1 MLTVIKEVCYQV
13 KFCLDLAV
21 YIVLVALRI
30 TLSTCRYTMVFTFQP
45 LSPNIPYLFCFW
57 IKSQMPNLSVWG
69 HAKQNKSM
77 FNLTSWF
84 KKKSM
89 FTFRWYLIDNLC
101 DLMATGNPSLLK
113 RFTFCHMYTKKRQKK
128 KKKKNE
134 KDGPSNATYSV
145 NKNRMQ
151 WLANLR
157 CSYFI
162 HNRTNMLKIDHFKK
176 H

>member
-45 LSPNIPYLFCFW
+45 LSPNIPYLFCLW

-69 HAKQNKSM
+69 HAKQNKTM

-84 KKKSM
+84 KKKKHV
-89 FTFRWYLIDNLC
+89 YLQVIFDWQFMWS
-101 DLMATGNPSLLK
+101 DGHRKSIPLK
-113 RFTFCHMYTKKRQKK
+113 KVYILSYVYKEETKK
-128 KKKKNE
+128 KKE
-134 KDGPSNATYSV
+134 KWKRWAV
-145 NKNRMQ
+145 K
-151 WLANLR
+151 R
-157 CSYFI
+157 CI
-162 HNRTNMLKIDHFKK
+162 QCK
-176 H
+176 